1 MMQEVEVTLE
11 QMLLAREDRAATHRR
26 LLETYSLPLISFTV
40 NIPGPRK
47 STSTSRQ
54 IFQEGYQ
61 SLIHRLTMNRIS
73 PVYQETYDLA
83 TGSEAFIVV
92 DADERTVKELV
103 ISLENL
109 HPLGR
114 LLDMDVIGR
123 NGTIVS
129 REELSHPKRK
139 CLLCEQDAHACGR
152 SRAHSITELLHAIHK
167 IADDYFQKEAA
178 HARTPEFVLLTI

>member
-1 MMQEVEVTLE
+1 MMQDVEVTLE
-11 QMLLAREDRAATHRR
+11 QMLLAREDRAATQRR
-26 LLETYSLPLISFTV
+26 LLETFSLPLISFTV

-47 STSTSRQ
+47 STSMSRQ

-73 PVYQETYDLA
+73 PVYLETYNLA

-92 DADERTVKELV
+92 DADERAVKELL

-123 NGTIVS
+123 NGTIIS

-139 CLLCEQDAHACGR
+139 CLLCEQDAHVCGR
-152 SRAHSITELLHAIHK
+152 SRAHSITELLHAIQK
-167 IADDYFQKEAA
+167 IADDYFQKEAV
-178 HARTPEFVLLTI
+178 HARTTEFVC